1 MIGYEKIRKDNPKM
15 TPKTS
20 QGWRKQLEKELG
32 QKIPNVVWKRVIERG
47 YIDTANEEE
56 NMEKEAGLSYLIEVI
71 GPLLDD
77 YEAFSSSPVLPMPKK
92 WGKHLPSVEVKPNR
106 RFEALTDIIA
116 TLGNRDEDVQKFR
129 DEVLGGKL
137 LLPEEVPEW
146 IKAQKARESHTLSIS
161 IDVTAGE
168 GLESRI
174 SKKTKQI
181 LNAIEEGQNW
191 FLYVDKTSGYTLN
204 YIVPGKK
211 HMGAIP
217 INKDGILGQL
227 KRLAESFKDFW
238 PEAWAVHFI
247 LTGEVRPVSIGTIAF
262 KQTSRALKIILE
274 LSPYLTGKEVQEL
287 YFRERKSFLKM
298 ATGKT
303 KVRELTDRH
312 IELAVFGVKELGSW
326 TKKMQK
332 WNTRYPQWKYSS
344 KGTFARDVRTAYE
357 RITGWKWET
366 RQKRGT
372 NGGEH
377 GLAQVIDFSHER
389 QKSL

>member
-1 MIGYEKIRKDNPKM
+1 MIRL
-15 TPKTS
+15 TP
-20 QGWRKQLEKELG
+20 QGWRKKLQKEIG
-32 QKIPNVVWKRVIERG
+32 KVPDNIWACIIEEDC
-47 YIDTANEEE
+47 IDVANEEE
-56 NMEKEAGLSYLIEVI
+56 ELATGEGLKYLKDEIERFTR
-71 GPLLDD
+71 LSKFL
-77 YEAFSSSPVLPMPKK
+77 SSSPK
-92 WGKHLPSVEVKPNR
+92 LPSPERKPNRTVNLTPDKDKPNR
-106 RFEALTDIIA
+106 RFEALSEIVA
-116 TLGNRDEDVQKFR
+116 VLANRDEDVQKFR

-247 LTGEVRPVSIGTIAF
+247 LTGEVRPVSIGTITF
-262 KQTSRALKIILE
+262 RQTSRALKIILE
-274 LSPYLTGKEVQEL
+274 LSPYLTGKEVQEI

>member
-1 MIGYEKIRKDNPKM
+1 M
-15 TPKTS
+15 TPKTL
-20 QGWRKQLEKELG
+20 QGWRKQLQKALD
-32 QKIPNVVWKRVIERG
+32 QKIPDAVWKRVIERG
-47 YIDTANEEE
+47 YIDIANQEEE
-56 NMEKEAGLSYLIEVI
+56 LETGEGLEYLKEQIQELME
-71 GPLLDD
+71 D
-77 YEAFSSSPVLPMPKK
+77 YEAFSSSPKLPAPKK
-92 WGKHLPSVEVKPNR
+92 QGKDSPPVEIKPNR

-116 TLGNRDEDVQKFR
+116 TLVNRDEDVQKFR

-161 IDVTAGE
+161 IAVTAGE

-174 SKKTKQI
+174 SEKVKQI

-227 KRLAESFKDFW
+227 KRLAGSFKDFW

-247 LTGEVRPVSIGTIAF
+247 LTGEVRPVSIGTITF
-262 KQTSRALKIILE
+262 RQTSRALKIILE

-287 YFRERKSFLKM
+287 YFRERKALLKM

-303 KVRELTDRH
+303 KVRELTDKH
-312 IELAVFGVKELGSW
+312 IDLAVFGVKESGSW
-326 TKKMQK
+326 TKKMHK
-332 WNTRYPQWKYSS
+332 WNARHPECKYTN
-344 KGTFARDVRTAYE
+344 KGTFARDVRAAYE
-357 RITGWKWET
+357 RITGWKWKT
-366 RQKRGT
+366 RQRRRKAWIGT
-372 NGGEH
+372 GN
-377 GLAQVIDFSHER
+377 
-389 QKSL
+389 

>member
-1 MIGYEKIRKDNPKM
+1 MIVLVKPRKDGSKL
-15 TPKTS
+15 TPKTL
-20 QGWRKQLEKELG
+20 QGWRKQLQKALD
-32 QKIPNVVWKRVIERG
+32 QKIPDAVWKRVIERG
-47 YIDTANEEE
+47 YIDIANQEEE
-56 NMEKEAGLSYLIEVI
+56 LETGEGLEYLKEQIQELME
-71 GPLLDD
+71 D
-77 YEAFSSSPVLPMPKK
+77 YEAFSSSPKLPAPKK
-92 WGKHLPSVEVKPNR
+92 QGKDSPPVEIKPNR

-116 TLGNRDEDVQKFR
+116 TLVNRDEDVQKFR

-161 IDVTAGE
+161 IAVTAGE

-174 SKKTKQI
+174 SEKVKQI

-227 KRLAESFKDFW
+227 KRLAGSFKDFW

-247 LTGEVRPVSIGTIAF
+247 LTGEVRPVSIGTITF
-262 KQTSRALKIILE
+262 RQTSRALKIILE

-287 YFRERKSFLKM
+287 YFRERKALLKM

-303 KVRELTDRH
+303 KVRELTDKH
-312 IELAVFGVKELGSW
+312 IDLAVFGVKESGSW
-326 TKKMQK
+326 TKKMHK
-332 WNTRYPQWKYSS
+332 WNARHPECKYTN
-344 KGTFARDVRTAYE
+344 KGTFARDVRAAYE
-357 RITGWKWET
+357 RITGWKWKT
-366 RQKRGT
+366 RQRRRKAWIGT
-372 NGGEH
+372 GN
-377 GLAQVIDFSHER
+377 
-389 QKSL
+389 

>member
-1 MIGYEKIRKDNPKM
+1 M
-15 TPKTS
+15 TPKTL
-20 QGWRKQLEKELG
+20 QGWRKQLQKALD
-32 QKIPNVVWKRVIERG
+32 QKIPDVVWKRVIERG
-47 YIDTANEEE
+47 YIDIANDEEIR
-56 NMEKEAGLSYLIEVI
+56 EKEAGLSYLIEVV

-77 YEAFSSSPVLPMPKK
+77 YEAFSSSPK
-92 WGKHLPSVEVKPNR
+92 LPSTERKPDRTVNLTPDKDKPNR
-106 RFEALTDIIA
+106 RFEALSEIVA
-116 TLGNRDEDVQKFR
+116 VLANRDEDVQKFR

-137 LLPEEVPEW
+137 LLPEKVPEW

-174 SKKTKQI
+174 SEKAKQI
-181 LNAIEEGQNW
+181 LNAIEKGQNW
-191 FLYVDKTSGYTLN
+191 FLYVDKTSGYTLH

-211 HMGAIP
+211 HMGAIS

-227 KRLAESFKDFW
+227 KRLAGSFKDFW

-247 LTGEVRPVSIGTIAF
+247 LTGEIRPVSIGTITF
-262 KQTSRALKIILE
+262 RQTSRALKIILE

-312 IELAVFGVKELGSW
+312 IKLAVFGVKELGSW

-332 WNTRYPQWKYSS
+332 WNARYPQWKYSS
-344 KGTFARDVRTAYE
+344 KGTFARDTRTAYE
-357 RITGWKWET
+357 RITGWKWAT

-372 NGGEH
+372 NSGEH
-377 GLAQVIDFSHER
+377 GLAQVIDFRHER

>member
-1 MIGYEKIRKDNPKM
+1 M
-15 TPKTS
+15 TPHTS
-20 QGWRKQLEKELG
+20 QGWRKQLQKELDR
-32 QKIPNVVWKRVIERG
+32 KIPDVVWKRAIERG
-47 YIDTANEEE
+47 YLDIANDEEDI
-56 NMEKEAGLSYLIEVI
+56 KEGAGLDYLTEVV
-71 GPLLDD
+71 GSLLDD
-77 YEAFSSSPVLPMPKK
+77 YETFSSSPKLPAPQKQHK
-92 WGKHLPSVEVKPNR
+92 DSPPVEIKPNR

-116 TLGNRDEDVQKFR
+116 TLANRDEDVRKFR

-146 IKAQKARESHTLSIS
+146 IKTQKARESHTLSVT

-174 SKKTKQI
+174 SEKIKQI
-181 LNAIEEGQNW
+181 LDAIEKGQNW
-191 FLYVDKTSGYTLN
+191 FLYVDKTSGYTLH

-211 HMGAIP
+211 HMGGIS

-247 LTGEVRPVSIGTIAF
+247 LTGETYPVSIGTITF
-262 KQTSRALKIILE
+262 RQTSRALKIILE

-287 YFRERKSFLKM
+287 YFKERKALLKT

-366 RQKRGT
+366 RQRGGKVSLLHSRPT
-372 NGGEH
+372 NLE
-377 GLAQVIDFSHER
+377 L
-389 QKSL
+389 